1 MQKIFGILTDPASG
15 GTFLDWTVQFLSGKN
30 TFYNGRSNKLCWVDL
45 VANPITTRNA
55 HGHRPCQVGNPLT
68 MHDTLINLHKMPADQ
83 FHTIYFHSCL
93 DKKNNFNIVNNISAI
108 QSMIQQ
114 TEKLIVASSFDRP
127 NLLFNS
133 RKNRFDNEDV
143 IDNLL
148 ENYLP
153 EGNQY
158 KNTNWELREF
168 LALSF
173 LHRAPTKLH
182 QLLDRNTEFFR
193 IDTLDLYCSF
203 DNMIESMFCYL
214 NLTIDST
221 RISSWTNIYN
231 EWKQIH
237 EKSVKWDLNFDKIVE
252 AIVLGK
258 DIELTYY
265 DLDIM
270 QEAAIMQELM
280 TKYNLTIKGYGLEK
294 FPKNTKELHL
304 LLETNFHYEIIRV

>member
-1 MQKIFGILTDPASG
+1 MQKIFGILTDPDSG
-15 GTFLDWTVQFLSGKN
+15 GTFLDWTVQFLAGKN
-30 TFYNGRSNKLCWVDL
+30 TFYNGRSNKQCWVDL
-45 VANPITTRNA
+45 VVSPINGRNA
-55 HGHRPCQVGNPLT
+55 HGHRPCQVGNPWS
-68 MHDTLINLHKMPADQ
+68 MNDTLINLHKIPTDQ
-83 FHTIYFHSCL
+83 FHTIYFHSYI
-93 DKKNNFNIVNNISAI
+93 DKKNNFTIENNITAI

-133 RKNRFDNEDV
+133 RKKRGTNEDV

-148 ENYLP
+148 ENYLL

-158 KNTNWELREF
+158 KNTNWDLREF

-173 LHRAPTKLH
+173 LHRAPAEMYQILN
-182 QLLDRNTEFFR
+182 RNTEFFR

-203 DNMIESMFCYL
+203 DNIIESMFCYL
-214 NLTIDST
+214 NLPIDST

-252 AIVLGK
+252 AVVSGK

-280 TKYNLTIKGYGLEK
+280 TKYNLTIKGHGLEK

>member
-15 GTFLDWTVQFLSGKN
+15 GTFLDWTVQFLAGKD
-30 TFYNGRSNKLCWVDL
+30 TFYNGRPDKQCWVDL
-45 VANPITTRNA
+45 VANPITTHNA
-55 HGHRPCQVGNPLT
+55 HGHRPCQVVKPWMMDN
-68 MHDTLINLHKMPADQ
+68 TLLNLHKMPAEQ
-83 FHTIYFHSCL
+83 FHTVYFHSYT
-93 DKKNNFNIVNNISAI
+93 DKKNNFNIENNIPTI
-108 QSMIQQ
+108 QSMIRQ

-127 NLLFNS
+127 NLLFNL
-133 RKNRFDNEDV
+133 RKNRIGDDLV
-143 IDNLL
+143 DNLL

-158 KNTNWELREF
+158 KNTMWDLREF

-173 LHRAPTKLH
+173 LPRASSSMSRI
-182 QLLDRNTEFFR
+182 LDKNTEFFR

-203 DNMIESMFCYL
+203 DNIIESLFCYL
-214 NLTIDST
+214 NLNIDLT

-237 EKSVKWDLNFDKIVE
+237 AKSVRWDSDFDKIVE

-258 DIELTYY
+258 NIELTYY

-270 QEAAIMQELM
+270 QEAAILQELM
-280 TKYNLTIKGYGLEK
+280 IKYNLSIKGYGLEK
-294 FPKNTKELHL
+294 FPNNTKELHL
-304 LLETNFHYEIIRV
+304 LLEANFHKEIIRV

>member
-1 MQKIFGILTDPASG
+1 MVQLNEKQEERYPMSLKLPFDATKPIVGEASVEINRPPE
-15 GTFLDWTVQFLSGKN
+15 TVF
-30 TFYNGRSNKLCWVDL
+30 
-45 VANPITTRNA
+45 
-55 HGHRPCQVGNPLT
+55 
-68 MHDTLINLHKMPADQ
+68 
-83 FHTIYFHSCL
+83 
-93 DKKNNFNIVNNISAI
+93 NFIA
-108 QSMIQQ
+108 
-114 TEKLIVASSFDRP
+114 
-127 NLLFNS
+127 
-133 RKNRFDNEDV
+133 
-143 IDNLL
+143 DNLL

-231 EWKQIH
+231 EWKKIH

-252 AIVLGK
+252 AIVSGK